1 MIKLTEVV
9 DDVVEEVV
17 VKLDESEWPSIS
29 SNPTQESIA
38 SPALS
43 ENSESL
49 IQISENFSQATDAD
63 LTLPVNT
70 PFEKAD
76 GIEQS
81 NVDSS
86 LSGLLS
92 IEPASDDASQD
103 VIPDL
108 DLVTETEEDHKESV
122 SKPLASTESDPTEV
136 LQELGE
142 LRFADEN

>member
-1 MIKLTEVV
+1 M
-9 DDVVEEVV
+9 
-17 VKLDESEWPSIS
+17 
-29 SNPTQESIA
+29 
-38 SPALS
+38 
-43 ENSESL
+43 
-49 IQISENFSQATDAD
+49 
-63 LTLPVNT
+63 NT
-70 PFEKAD
+70 PFEKVD

-81 NVDSS
+81 NVESS

-122 SKPLASTESDPTEV
+122 SKPLASKESDPTEV